1 MIRRNDNI
9 QMLEDT
15 LQIFSSGKYNKDG
28 KTIHT
33 KLSKKQME
41 ECYVYLPENVADICN
56 RKDFEHVHVMGR
68 VGVGCQNVDSFSMA
82 QMQYKHF
89 SYLFSGKKEKNVLV
103 LNFANPVNPGGG
115 VRRGARA
122 QEEDLCR
129 KSSLLFSLESH
140 SAQRY
145 YKYNQSLH
153 TYLGSDA
160 IILTPSVEIIK
171 DVNGNLLDESVIV
184 SVMTCAAPMITEGT
198 EGLTDEQY
206 QEMFYNRICGMLKC
220 AAYWGYQ
227 VLVLGAFGCGAFGND
242 AQIVSDLFYKA
253 LKEFNYDGM
262 MAKDFFRRIDF
273 AVLDKTPG
281 QYNFNEFNRNFEHFY
296 RDEDNAEVQRAEKI
310 KKETEINIDKI
321 RGSLLGGA
329 IGDALGY
336 PVEFLSADAI
346 FDTYGEKGI
355 AEYVLDRKTGK
366 ALISDDTQMTLFTA
380 NGILVGETRACM
392 RGIGGSPHTYVP
404 SSYQDWLTTQET
416 DYKTGKNIKRYNGT
430 GGISWLLD
438 VPELYSRRAP
448 GNTCLSA
455 LYEARNKGYRGDYIE
470 NPRNNSKGC
479 GGIMRMAPLAIHYAS
494 VPIDVI
500 DKEAAV
506 LSAITHG
513 HPLGYLP
520 SAVFVH
526 ILNRIVFAEDKMAL
540 KDIILEARDTVCE
553 LFKETEH
560 IDELRAI
567 IDKAI
572 NCAEN
577 DDSDRNNIRS
587 LGEGWVAEET
597 LAIAIYCA
605 LRYEYDFSGGIIA
618 AVNHDGDSD
627 STGAVVGNILGAI
640 NGYAAID
647 QKWKNNLELFDVIL
661 EMADDLCHGCQMS
674 EYSSYTDVDWARKYM
689 EMHWKEPTPECVFF
703 WHEYDKNGYLSN
715 WFECEFI
722 VDDFCYQHVEQY
734 LMAQKAKLFHDA
746 KNYTSIL
753 KAQSPKECKGFGRK
767 VTPFDEETWEANRY
781 RFLLEGVRA
790 KFSQN
795 ENLKKELLST
805 GNCII
810 AEASPY
816 DDIFG
821 IKLTEDEAESME
833 PEQWP
838 GRNLLG
844 KALMEVRAEL
854 GGGMGVGDIIN
865 SSALDTINRLLRN
878 GGSL

>member
-1 MIRRNDNI
+1 MRNDNI

-15 LQIFSSGKYNKDG
+15 LSILKAGKYNKDG
-28 KTIHT
+28 TTIST
-33 KLSKKQME
+33 KLTMKQME
-41 ECYVYLPENVADICN
+41 ECYVYLPDNIADIIN

-68 VGVGCQNVDSFSMA
+68 VGVGCQNIDSFSMA
-82 QMQYKHF
+82 QQQYEHF
-89 SYLFSGKKEKNVLV
+89 SYIFSNKKEKNVLV

-160 IILTPSVEIIK
+160 IILTPNVEIIK
-171 DVNGNLLDESVIV
+171 DAEGNLLDESIIV
-184 SVMTCAAPMITEGT
+184 SVMTCAAPMITNGK
-198 EGLTDEQY
+198 EGLSEEKY
-206 QEMFYNRICGMLKC
+206 QEMLYNRICCMLKC

-242 AQIVSDLFYKA
+242 AKLVSDLFYKA
-253 LKEFNYDGM
+253 LKEFDYDGM
-262 MAKDFFRRIDF
+262 RAKDFFRRIDF
-273 AVLDKTPG
+273 AVLDKTAG
-281 QYNFNEFNRNFEHFY
+281 QYNFNEFNRNFENFY
-296 RDEDNAEVQRAEKI
+296 RDEDNAEIQRVEKK
-310 KKETEINIDKI
+310 KKETEVNLDKI

-336 PVEFLSADAI
+336 PVEFLTADQI
-346 FDTYGEKGI
+346 YSKYGECGI
-355 AEYVLDRKTGK
+355 TDYVLDRESGK

-380 NGILVGETRACM
+380 DGILVGETRACM
-392 RGIGGSPHTYVP
+392 RGIGGSPQAYVP
-404 SSYQDWLTTQET
+404 RSYQDWLTTQET
-416 DYKTGKNIKRYNGT
+416 NYTNGKNTKRHNGV

-438 VPELYSRRAP
+438 VPELYGRRAP

-455 LYEARNKGYRGDYIE
+455 LTTEREEGYRGDYIE

-479 GGIMRMAPLAIHYAS
+479 GGIMRMAPLAIHYNH
-494 VPIDVI
+494 VPMDVL

-513 HPLGYLP
+513 HPLGYLT

-526 ILNRIVFAEDKMAL
+526 ILNRVVFGEGKESL
-540 KDIILEARDTVCE
+540 KEIIFEARDAVCK
-553 LFKETEH
+553 LFKDTAH
-560 IDELRAI
+560 IDELCSI
-567 IDKAI
+567 IDKAVS
-572 NCAEN
+572 CADN
-577 DDSDRNNIRS
+577 NDSDRNNIKI

-605 LRYEYDFSGGIIA
+605 LRYEHDFSGGIIA

-640 NGYAAID
+640 NGFEAID
-647 QKWKNNLELFDVIL
+647 KKWKNNLELYDVIL
-661 EMADDLCHGCQMS
+661 EMADDLCHGCHMS
-674 EYSSYTDVDWARKYM
+674 EYSCYYDADWARKYM
-689 EMHWKEPTPECVFF
+689 DMHWKAPKPEMLFF
-703 WHEYDKNGYLSN
+703 WHEYDRNGYLSN
-715 WFECEFI
+715 WFESEFV
-722 VDDFCYQHVEQY
+722 VDDFCYQSVEQY
-734 LMAQKAKLFHDA
+734 IMAQKAKLFHDA
-746 KNYTSIL
+746 KNYTAIL
-753 KAQSPKECKGFGRK
+753 KATSPKDCKSFGRK
-767 VTPFDEETWEANRY
+767 VTPFDEKTWEANRY
-781 RFLLEGVRA
+781 KFLKEGVLA

-795 ENLKKELLST
+795 EGLKRELLAT

-821 IKLTEDEAESME
+821 IKLTAEEAADIM
-833 PEQWP
+833 PDQWP

-854 GGGMGVGDIIN
+854 GGGMNVADIIN

-878 GGSL
+878 GGSF